1 MKKIIALAVAS
12 AFIAPAAMAE
22 VVVYGSLRTSVEYA
36 KMSDTSAD
44 FSKVRLVDQSSRL
57 GFKGTDKLDN
67 GLTVL
72 WQAEQRVR
80 VGASNAD
87 GTNNASVG
95 WGDRDTFVGL
105 QGGFGLIRAGRF
117 DDIIDASR
125 GDFYGALG
133 GLEETSSINSR
144 FVRRGAAKSNN
155 TIAYHSP
162 SFGGFGF
169 KAQYVMGEKNA
180 TADNRGY
187 AATAFY
193 KHSLFELGAGYKAMN
208 DTTSSAAG
216 NYPATFNADGTLK
229 ATAAANTAAANG
241 DKYKYYVVGGSVM
254 PIAGLKFS
262 AAVDQTK
269 VTDSGTETKQVGYG
283 LGAQYDMGKYSFQ
296 TSYGK
301 LNDKKV
307 NGVKNTT
314 SGAWGAEVGMTYA
327 LSKQT
332 KLLAGV
338 SYIKNESGSSL
349 TTNTSAFDATA
360 GADLTS
366 VSVGIR
372 TDF

>member
-36 KMSDTSAD
+36 KMSDTTVD
-44 FSKVRLVDQSSRL
+44 HSKVRLADQSSRL

-80 VGASNAD
+80 VGASNPD
-87 GTNNASVG
+87 GTNNQQSAG

-105 QGGFGLIRAGRF
+105 QGDFGLVRAGRF

-133 GLEETSSINSR
+133 GLEETSSISGR
-144 FVRRGAAKSNN
+144 FVRRAAAKSNN

-169 KAQYVMGEKNA
+169 KAQYAIGEKNN
-180 TADNRGY
+180 TTSNNGY

-193 KHSLFELGAGYKAMN
+193 KGSLFELGAGYKNMN
-208 DTTSSAAG
+208 DTTS
-216 NYPATFNADGTLK
+216 
-229 ATAAANTAAANG
+229 ATASTGGNNAEAL
-241 DKYKYYVVGGSVM
+241 KYYEVGGSVM
-254 PIAGLKFS
+254 PIAGLKIS
-262 AAVDQTK
+262 AAWDRTK
-269 VTDSGTETKQVGYG
+269 ATSTGTETKQDGYG
-283 LGAQYDMGKYSFQ
+283 IGALYDFGKFSFQ
-296 TSYGK
+296 TSYNK
-301 LNDKKV
+301 LNDRKTNGTKV
-307 NGVKNTT
+307 ANT
-314 SGAWGAEVGMTYA
+314 GAWGADVGMTYA

-332 KLLAGV
+332 KMLAGV
-338 SYIKNESGSSL
+338 SYIKNESASSL
-349 TTNTSAFDATA
+349 TTNTSAFAATA
-360 GADLTS
+360 GANLTS